1 MKDMNGNT
9 ALIIASETEDSS
21 IVKILLKNKADIHLK
36 NNHGNTALSIARK
49 FEHTTMVLLFNHH
62 LLV

>member
-9 ALIIASETEDSS
+9 ALIIASETDDSS
-21 IVKILLKNKADIHLK
+21 IVKILLKIKADIHLK